1 MNMGSKKLDE
11 AFRAIRTNLH
21 FLNEKENSRVI
32 LITSSIPKEGKSV
45 VASNY
50 AMSLAKIGEK
60 VLIID
65 CNLKKT
71 KIDEKFGLFFE
82 KGLESTLVGEY
93 EVEDLILK
101 NVEKNLDVLPI
112 KKITDDI
119 TSFFLKKNLK
129 TILDEVIEKYDAI
142 ILDTPSL
149 IVSSDAA
156 ILSKYCDGVIY
167 VVGYNQ
173 ITQKELEFGKRI
185 LDKAKANI
193 YGFIVN
199 KVDKNGILYG
209 GYKYYNKD
217 YYNKRIGVFK
227 KYLELLK

>member
-1 MNMGSKKLDE
+1 MGSKKLDE
-11 AFRAIRTNLH
+11 AFRVIRTNLH

-65 CNLKKT
+65 CNLKKP

-82 KGLESTLVGEY
+82 KGLESVLAGEY
-93 EVEDLILK
+93 KVEDLILK

-156 ILSKYCDGVIY
+156 ILSKYSDGVIY
-167 VVGYNQ
+167 VIGYNQ
-173 ITQKELEFGKRI
+173 VTQEELEFGKKI
-185 LDKAKANI
+185 LNNAKANI

-199 KVDKNGILYG
+199 KIDKNGVLYG
-209 GYKYYNKD
+209 GYRYYNKD
-217 YYNKRIGVFK
+217 YYNKKIKVLEKIFRIFK
-227 KYLELLK
+227 

>member
-1 MNMGSKKLDE
+1 MGSKKLDE

-65 CNLKKT
+65 CNLKKP

-82 KGLESTLVGEY
+82 KGLESVLVGEY

-101 NVEKNLDVLPI
+101 NVEKNLDALPI

-167 VVGYNQ
+167 VIGYNQ
-173 ITQKELEFGKRI
+173 VTQEELEFGKKI
-185 LDKAKANI
+185 LNNAKANI

-199 KVDKNGILYG
+199 KVDKNGVLYG
-209 GYKYYNKD
+209 GYRYYNKD
-217 YYNKRIGVFK
+217 YYNKKIKVLEKIFRIFK
-227 KYLELLK
+227 

>member
-1 MNMGSKKLDE
+1 MGSKKLDE

-50 AMSLAKIGEK
+50 AMSLAKTGEK

-65 CNLKKT
+65 CNLKKP

-82 KGLESTLVGEY
+82 KGLESVLSGEY

-167 VVGYNQ
+167 VIGYNQ
-173 ITQKELEFGKRI
+173 VTQEELEFGKKI
-185 LDKAKANI
+185 LNNAKANI

-199 KVDKNGILYG
+199 KVDKNGVLYG
-209 GYKYYNKD
+209 GYRYYNKD
-217 YYNKRIGVFK
+217 YYNKKIKVLEKIFRIFK
-227 KYLELLK
+227 

>member
-1 MNMGSKKLDE
+1 MGSKKLDE

-60 VLIID
+60 VLIIN
-65 CNLKKT
+65 CNLKKS

-82 KGLESTLVGEY
+82 KGLESVLAGEY
-93 EVEDLILK
+93 KVEDLILK

-129 TILDEVIEKYDAI
+129 TILDEVIEKYDTI

-167 VVGYNQ
+167 VIGYNQ
-173 ITQKELEFGKRI
+173 VTQEELEFGKKI
-185 LDKAKANI
+185 LNNAKANI

-199 KVDKNGILYG
+199 KIDKNGVLYG
-209 GYKYYNKD
+209 GYRYYNED
-217 YYNKRIGVFK
+217 YYNKKIKVLEKIFRIFK
-227 KYLELLK
+227 

>member
-1 MNMGSKKLDE
+1 MGSKKLDE

-129 TILDEVIEKYDAI
+129 
-142 ILDTPSL
+142 
-149 IVSSDAA
+149 
-156 ILSKYCDGVIY
+156 
-167 VVGYNQ
+167 
-173 ITQKELEFGKRI
+173 
-185 LDKAKANI
+185 
-193 YGFIVN
+193 
-199 KVDKNGILYG
+199 
-209 GYKYYNKD
+209 
-217 YYNKRIGVFK
+217 
-227 KYLELLK
+227 